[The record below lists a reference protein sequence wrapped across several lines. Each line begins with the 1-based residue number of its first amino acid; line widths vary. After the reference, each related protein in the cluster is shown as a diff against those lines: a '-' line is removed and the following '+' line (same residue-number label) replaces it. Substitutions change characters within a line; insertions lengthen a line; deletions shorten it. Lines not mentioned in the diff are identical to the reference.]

1 MKKGSKHTEETKKK
15 MSELKKGGKHPNFG
29 HEGYWKGKKRGPL
42 SEEQKRKLSEAKK
55 DKNNPNWKG
64 GEVKI
69 KCKVCGKERY
79 VAKIVI
85 KQGMG
90 KFCSHKCHAKGK
102 NNPKWRGG
110 NVKRICLNCNKEFE
124 ITRSRFNQGEGKFCS
139 QKCFG
144 IWVIK
149 HMKKKDTSIEI
160 AIEKELIRR
169 NIPYTKQVP
178 LLGITLVDF
187 LLPKDTVIYCDGDYW
202 HSKTKVKTRDMNQ
215 DFILKFYGYK
225 VFRFKETEIKESV
238 KKCINQIKGK

>member
-85 KQGMG
+85 KQGM
-90 KFCSHKCHAKGK
+90 
-102 NNPKWRGG
+102 
-110 NVKRICLNCNKEFE
+110 
-124 ITRSRFNQGEGKFCS
+124 GKFCS